1 MSCDKVMPNGN
12 TSATRYKLMN
22 KKQYS
27 IEIGGKTLSA
37 EFNDLADQTNGAVI
51 VRYGDTTILATA
63 VMGDLKDGDFFPL
76 TVDFEERFYA
86 TGRILG
92 SRFMRREG
100 RPSTESILS
109 GRIVDRTIRPLFNQR
124 MRNEV
129 QVIVTTLSI
138 GQEDPDAVAVI
149 AASLALGVSD
159 IPWNGPASAVRI
171 AKSADWHVNP
181 EYKIREDAGI
191 NIDMIA
197 CGKDGMINMIEV
209 ASKEVSENTL
219 NEALKLAS
227 DEIEKVQ
234 VWQSK
239 IVADM
244 GKTKTEVTIKE
255 PTPGTKELFDK
266 EIAPKLDKYIFSKV
280 PGHSKISE
288 INGEWT
294 KVFAEKM
301 PEGDTVMA
309 QEVFEEA
316 VNDLIHDG
324 AIDGD
329 KRADGRGMDD
339 VRPLFAQ
346 AGGISSI
353 LHGSGIFYRGGTHIM
368 SVLTLGSP
376 GDAQI
381 IEGLSLTEN
390 KRFMHHYNFPPF
402 STGETGRVGGTN
414 RRMIGHG
421 ALAEKA
427 LLPVIPEKDKFPYTI
442 RLVSEAFASNGSTS
456 MGSVCGS
463 TLALMDGGVP
473 IKAPVAGIASGL
485 MMRKAKKNPEGR
497 PHGKATEVDPRDLE
511 YKVLTDIQGP
521 EDHHGDMDFK
531 VAGTRTG
538 ITAVQ
543 MDVKVGGI
551 PLNIL
556 GEAFEKAK
564 SARFRILDVI
574 EKEIAAPRAKI
585 SPNAPEIIVM
595 KVKPDQIGLV
605 IGSGGK
611 TINEIRDVTHVEDIS
626 IEDDGTIFIT
636 GKNET
641 AQKAK
646 EIIYGMTR
654 EYMPG
659 EKFDGEVTRLMDFGA
674 FVKIGNNAEGL
685 VHVSEI
691 APFRVER
698 VTTYLKEGDK
708 VPVIVK
714 EVDDK
719 GRINLSIKG
728 ANPDF
733 FTKREETPMAKK
745 PFTKRY

>member
-1 MSCDKVMPNGN
+1 MK
-12 TSATRYKLMN
+12 T
-22 KKQYS
+22 KQYS
-27 IEIGGKTLSA
+27 LEVGGKTLTA

-51 VRYGDTTILATA
+51 LRYGNTTVLATA
-63 VMGDLKDGDFFPL
+63 VMGKEPKDGDFFPL
-76 TVDFEERFYA
+76 TVDYEERFYA

-100 RPSTESILS
+100 RPSTEAILS
-109 GRIVDRTIRPLFNQR
+109 GRIVDRTIRPIFDQK

-129 QVIVTTLSI
+129 QVVLTTLSI
-138 GQEDPDAVAVI
+138 DQDDPDVVAVI

-159 IPWNGPASAVRI
+159 IPWNGPVSAVRI
-171 AKSADWHVNP
+171 CRNGNWLLNP
-181 EYKIREDAGI
+181 DFRAREEAGI
-191 NIDMIA
+191 VLDMVA

-209 ASKEVSENTL
+209 ASKEVTEDIVNGGL
-219 NEALKLAS
+219 AEASKTIEQIQIWQKKIIK
-227 DEIEKVQ
+227 EI
-234 VWQSK
+234 
-239 IVADM
+239 
-244 GKTKTEVTIKE
+244 GKTKTKVALPEA
-255 PTPGTKELFDK
+255 TPGTQELFAK
-266 EIAPKLDKYIFSKV
+266 EIAPKLKKSV
-280 PGHSKISE
+280 MSGEPGKKKLEE
-288 INGEWT
+288 ITTEWL
-294 KVFAEKM
+294 KVFTEKF
-301 PEGDTVMA
+301 PEGNSGMA
-309 QEVFEEA
+309 LEIFEEA
-316 VNDLIHDG
+316 VNEMIHNE
-324 AIDGD
+324 AIDND
-329 KRADGRGMDD
+329 LRPDGRKMDE
-339 VRPLFAQ
+339 VRPLFAK
-346 AGGISSI
+346 AGGVSSI
-353 LHGSGIFYRGGTHIM
+353 LHGSGIFYRGGTHIL
-368 SVLTLGSP
+368 STLTLGSP
-376 GDAQI
+376 GDALI
-381 IEGLSLTEN
+381 VEGVTVEEN

-402 STGETGRVGGTN
+402 STGETGRMGGTN

-442 RLVSEAFASNGSTS
+442 RLVSEALASNGSTS

-473 IKAPVAGIASGL
+473 ITAPVAGIASGL
-485 MMRKAKKNPEGR
+485 MMRSP
-497 PHGKATEVDPRDLE
+497 TE

-531 VAGTRTG
+531 VAGTRRG

-551 PLNIL
+551 PLKIL
-556 GEAFEKAK
+556 SEAFIKAQA
-564 SARFRILDVI
+564 ARYKILDVI
-574 EKEIAAPRAKI
+574 EKEIPSPRPKI

-595 KVKPDQIGLV
+595 KIKPDQIGLV

-611 TINEIRDVTHVEDIS
+611 TINEIRDVTHVEDIT
-626 IEDDGTIFIT
+626 IEDDGSIFIT

-646 EIIYGMTR
+646 EIIYNMTR

-674 FVKIGNNAEGL
+674 FVKIGPNAEGL

-698 VTTYLKEGDK
+698 VETYLKEGDK
-708 VPVIVK
+708 VPVAVK
-714 EVDDK
+714 EIDEK
-719 GRINLSIKG
+719 GRINLSIKS

-733 FTKREETPMAKK
+733 FSKREETPKPRTEFKK
-745 PFTKRY
+745 RF